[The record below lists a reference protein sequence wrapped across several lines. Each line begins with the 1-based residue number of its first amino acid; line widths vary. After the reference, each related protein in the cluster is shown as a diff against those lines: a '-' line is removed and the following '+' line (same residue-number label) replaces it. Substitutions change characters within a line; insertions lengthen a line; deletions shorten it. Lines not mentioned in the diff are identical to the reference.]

1 MNSRFI
7 APLRLALLI
16 VAGCAAPRATGD
28 HGASLLAALAP
39 GWTKIDG
46 GAGTDC
52 ALDTPFAFYA
62 HPGNPRRLMIY
73 FQGGGACWNGEN
85 CDVEGR
91 PTFKPSVDSTSD
103 PARMG
108 GILSL
113 RNADN
118 PVREYTIV
126 FVPYCT
132 GDTFLGSRTVTYT
145 AGADSKRPHR
155 TFEIHHVGAMN
166 AASAMRW
173 AYAHVSDPEIVF
185 VTGSSAGA
193 IPSPVYAAQAAQHWR
208 KARVVQL
215 GDAGG
220 GYRAPQIPSLL
231 SRSGVLATLRRDPMY
246 RTLDSLT
253 IAHPALY
260 IVSAREAPR
269 ATFAQYNAAG
279 DSVQIGFQ
287 TALGVKDAPLART
300 LSENLAE
307 IRSAVPR
314 FRAYT
319 APGFVH
325 TILLRPQ
332 FYTLAVDGVR
342 IRDWVAELLD
352 GKAVGDVGE
361 SNLLVGSR

>member
-1 MNSRFI
+1 MNFRFI

-28 HGASLLAALAP
+28 HGASALAALAP

-52 ALDTPFAFYA
+52 ALNTPFAFYA

-85 CDVEGR
+85 CDVEGH
-91 PTFKPSVDSTSD
+91 PTFDQRVDSTDD
-103 PARMG
+103 PARMR

-113 RNADN
+113 ANADN
-118 PVREYTIV
+118 PVRAYTIV

-132 GDTFLGSRTVTYT
+132 ADTFLGSRTVTYT
-145 AGADSKRPHR
+145 SGADSKHPHR
-155 TFEIHHVGAMN
+155 TFEIHHVGAIN
-166 AASAMRW
+166 AASAMQW
-173 AYAHVSDPEIVF
+173 AYAHVPDPEIVF

-193 IPSPVYAAQAAQHWR
+193 IPSPVYAAQAARHWR

-220 GYRAPQIPSLL
+220 GYRAPEIPVLL
-231 SRSGVLATLRRDPMY
+231 SRSGTIATLRRDPAY
-246 RTLDSLT
+246 RALDSLT

-260 IVSAREAPR
+260 VVSAREAPR
-269 ATFAQYNAAG
+269 ATFAEYNAAE

-287 TALGVKDAPLART
+287 TALGVKDVPLART
-300 LSENLAE
+300 LAENLAE
-307 IRSAVPR
+307 IRRGVPR
-314 FRAYT
+314 LRTYT
-319 APGFVH
+319 APGYVH

-332 FYTLAVDGVR
+332 FYMLMVDGVR
-342 IRDWVAELLD
+342 IRDWVADLLD
-352 GKAVGDVGE
+352 GKTVGDVGN
-361 SNLLVGSR
+361 SNLPEGAR